1 MKKPVK
7 LVCLLL
13 LLSFSLPSYALQIF
27 VKTLTNK
34 IISLEVEANDSIE
47 NVKAKIQDKE
57 GIDPADQ
64 NLVFAGELL
73 EDGRT
78 LADYNIQK
86 EVTLYLRRA
95 TLLTPTTLQSL
106 TEQTRLL
113 QAAVTRAGLVLH
125 GSHGNPLDMRAE
137 PGSDSCLWASGD
149 WAADNHEQRD
159 GSIKLAEIGGCWV
172 IDDNRTQVGLGL
184 GKSWSDQSTVFNGS
198 QEQTGQY
205 AVLEL
210 ITPVPALGTNAWGT
224 VTAYYSDADLKIKRG
239 YLTAD
244 ERDRSLGK
252 TDAAT
257 WALRVRTDWERA
269 GVVAGAAIS
278 PFVDLSHIK
287 SEMDGYTEHSGAAP
301 AAFDDSDLSTSEGRV
316 GVNALKPISPVF
328 SLTSGL
334 EAVHR
339 FNQSSSTITGA
350 LNGSEQFSVK
360 ADSEKRSWLKASVGG
375 IWTLSPLKFIV
386 SASATSEGQE
396 PDAWLAAHVVG
407 SF

>member
-1 MKKPVK
+1 MKQPIK

-13 LLSFSLPSYALQIF
+13 LLAFSLPSYALQIF
-27 VKTLTNK
+27 VKTLTGK
-34 IISLEVEANDSIE
+34 TIALEVEANDTIE

-64 NLVFAGELL
+64 NLVFAGTPLA
-73 EDGRT
+73 DGTT
-78 LADYNIQK
+78 LADYGIQK
-86 EVTLYLRRA
+86 ESTLFLRRV
-95 TLLTPTTLQSL
+95 TLLTPATLESL
-106 TEQTRLL
+106 TGQTRLL

-125 GSHGNPLDMRAE
+125 GSHGNPLDMRAD
-137 PGSDSCLWASGD
+137 PGSKSCLWASGD
-149 WAADNHEQRD
+149 WGADNHEQRD

-172 IDDNRTQVGLGL
+172 IDDKRTQVGLGL
-184 GKSWSDQSTVFNGS
+184 GKSWSDQNTVFNGS

-210 ITPVPALGTNAWGT
+210 ITPVAALGANAWGT
-224 VTAYYSDADLKIKRG
+224 VTVYYSDADLSIKRG
-239 YLTAD
+239 YLTSGEA
-244 ERDRSLGK
+244 ERSMGK

-257 WALRVRTDWERA
+257 WALRVRTDWESA
-269 GVVAGAAIS
+269 SVVAGAAIS
-278 PFVDLSHIK
+278 PFVDMSHIK
-287 SEMDGYTEHSGAAP
+287 SEMDGYTERSGAAP
-301 AAFDDSDLSTSEGRV
+301 AAFDDSDLSTSEGRI
-316 GVNALKPISPVF
+316 GVNALKPISPIF

-339 FNQSSSTITGA
+339 FNQSSSAITGA
-350 LNGSEQFSVK
+350 FNDSDQFSIR
-360 ADSEKRSWLKASVGG
+360 ADSEKHSWLKASVGG

-396 PDAWLAAHVVG
+396 PNTWLAAHVVG

>member
-1 MKKPVK
+1 MKQPLK
-7 LVCLLL
+7 LVSLVL

-27 VKTLTNK
+27 VKTLTDK
-34 IISLEVEANDSIE
+34 IISLEVEANDTIE

-64 NLVFAGELL
+64 NLVFAGKLL
-73 EDGRT
+73 EDGKT

-86 EVTLYLRRA
+86 EVTLFLRRA

-210 ITPVPALGTNAWGT
+210 ITPAPALGANAWGT
-224 VTAYYSDADLKIKRG
+224 VTDYYSDTELKIKRG

-244 ERDRSLGK
+244 ES
-252 TDAAT
+252 
-257 WALRVRTDWERA
+257 ER
-269 GVVAGAAIS
+269 
-278 PFVDLSHIK
+278 
-287 SEMDGYTEHSGAAP
+287 
-301 AAFDDSDLSTSEGRV
+301 
-316 GVNALKPISPVF
+316 
-328 SLTSGL
+328 
-334 EAVHR
+334 
-339 FNQSSSTITGA
+339 
-350 LNGSEQFSVK
+350 
-360 ADSEKRSWLKASVGG
+360 
-375 IWTLSPLKFIV
+375 
-386 SASATSEGQE
+386 
-396 PDAWLAAHVVG
+396 
-407 SF
+407 